1 MASNLAFLLG
11 DLRMRGFFFFSFLR
25 GGGRVL
31 GPVLDAGF
39 RGLCMH
45 DFCLAV
51 SSGRR
56 VFGIAIFV

>member
-1 MASNLAFLLG
+1 M
-11 DLRMRGFFFFSFLR
+11 
-25 GGGRVL
+25 L

-39 RGLCMH
+39 RGLCMR

-56 VFGIAIFV
+56 VFGIAIFVERIFLC